1 MEFMDLITTDYLEN
15 TVPSLICA
23 FQNIVGLSIFNS
35 GPALEVHFSPIQ
47 LACRTK
53 THTMSL
59 MKSQPEMVV

>member
-35 GPALEVHFSPIQ
+35 GPALEVHFSPIK
-47 LACRTK
+47 LV
-53 THTMSL
+53 S
-59 MKSQPEMVV
+59 VF